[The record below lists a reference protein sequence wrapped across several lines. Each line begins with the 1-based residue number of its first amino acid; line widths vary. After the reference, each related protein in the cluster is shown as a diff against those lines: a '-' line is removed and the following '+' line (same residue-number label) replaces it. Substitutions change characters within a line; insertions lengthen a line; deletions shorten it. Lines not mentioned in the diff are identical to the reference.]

1 MSYTISIKSEGVGLN
16 DWTLVGGIRLS
27 LQGFNTVSL
36 MTADFAIKVFKK
48 GVRHN
53 RG

>member
-16 DWTLVGGIRLS
+16 GWTLVGGIRLS
-27 LQGFNTVSL
+27 LQGLNTKSPWTVG
-36 MTADFAIKVFKK
+36 FAIQVLEG
-48 GVRHN
+48 GVHHN